1 MGIVGWA
8 CPDIER
14 ISPSPF
20 EQFIASSGGGGGG
33 GGWLWRSERNAKA
46 SIPAVRR
53 PSDRAM
59 GRRILNDALRTM
71 VNADRRGKAT
81 AVLQPISG
89 VMVSFLNIMKHR
101 GYIKNFEVID
111 PHRVGKINVELHGRI
126 KDCKALTY
134 RQDLRAKEIEQYRI
148 RMLPTRQLLA
158 KSTAISLPFL
168 SWKVSKSTYPDDDY
182 IRQLTEKFT
191 LDWGYVVVTTPNGVL
206 DHEEAIRQNV
216 GGQVLGYF
224 H

>member
-1 MGIVGWA
+1 
-8 CPDIER
+8 
-14 ISPSPF
+14 
-20 EQFIASSGGGGGG
+20 
-33 GGWLWRSERNAKA
+33 
-46 SIPAVRR
+46 
-53 PSDRAM
+53 M

-71 VNADRRGKAT
+71 VNADRRGNAT
-81 AVLQPISG
+81 ALLQPISG

-111 PHRVGKINVELHGRI
+111 LHRVGKINVELHGRI

-134 RQDLRAKEIEQYRI
+134 RQDLRAKEIERYRV
-148 RMLPTRQLLA
+148 RMLPTRQ
-158 KSTAISLPFL
+158 
-168 SWKVSKSTYPDDDY
+168 
-182 IRQLTEKFT
+182 
-191 LDWGYVVVTTPNGVL
+191 WGYVVITTPNGVL

>member
-1 MGIVGWA
+1 LRERRRLPLGTVGT
-8 CPDIER
+8 ER
-14 ISPSPF
+14 KR
-20 EQFIASSGGGGGG
+20 GGGGGG
-33 GGWLWRSERNAKA
+33 KREATRSTGGGQG
-46 SIPAVRR
+46 I
-53 PSDRAM
+53 AM
-59 GRRILNDALRTM
+59 GRRILNDALRKM
-71 VNADRRGKAT
+71 VNADRRGNAT
-81 AVLQPISG
+81 ALLQPISG

-101 GYIKNFEVID
+101 GYIKNFEVMD

-148 RMLPTRQLLA
+148 RMLPTRQ
-158 KSTAISLPFL
+158 
-168 SWKVSKSTYPDDDY
+168 
-182 IRQLTEKFT
+182 
-191 LDWGYVVVTTPNGVL
+191 WGFVVITTPNGVL